1 MSPAHVLGA
10 LVLLAIVI
18 FQVRTTMK
26 VWRSRAFDR
35 PQKVAQSRLIWMLP
49 LVGAAIV
56 GAVLDEEES
65 RDRRNTPNQGS

>member
-1 MSPAHVLGA
+1 MSPAHFLGVL
-10 LVLLAIVI
+10 LILAIVA

-35 PQKVAQSRLIWMLP
+35 PQKVAQSRLIWLLP

-56 GAVLDEEES
+56 GAVLDDEDK
-65 RDRRNTPNQGS
+65 RDGGNTPGLGS

>member
-1 MSPAHVLGA
+1 MTPAQFLGA
-10 LVLLAIVI
+10 LTIVAIVA

-56 GAVLDEEES
+56 GAVLDDEEK
-65 RDRRNTPNQGS
+65 RDGGNTPGLGS